1 MTIPTST
8 TSAVCRLLRGILCSV
23 LALFAA
29 GCVSWMD
36 SETIEKDVPETWEA
50 VQLSD
55 GAGAERT
62 IESLAIYK
70 IGRGSKLRA
79 GLRHLV
85 EPGSTDVAGEEIV
98 LGPGDLV
105 HGSAATSKIE
115 RRTDV
120 ELEPAGAVGPVVVS
134 PAFSEGRC
142 EAVAHQL
149 VFLAER
155 RMIEQFSRVPNGYRI
170 DGEFFSPDEVDSSQ
184 LLLWLFTPPVEL
196 GRLLTRALG
205 GRFVEPTSYREELVG
220 SYSVPVEEAE
230 KRQYFRPV
238 AGRGCLW
245 ELALAG
251 ADGEVLLEGEVTTA
265 ASGRSVI
272 PIWEHAQVVRDNIDF
287 GTVARLTVRSGSSGE
302 PRELTVN
309 LLELSFEAPK

>member
-105 HGSAATSKIE
+105 HGSAATSKNE

-120 ELEPAGAVGPVVVS
+120 VMGPAGAVGPVVVS
-134 PAFSEGRC
+134 PVKAILLILGL
-142 EAVAHQL
+142 EAKGFPA
-149 VFLAER
+149 
-155 RMIEQFSRVPNGYRI
+155 SRPN
-170 DGEFFSPDEVDSSQ
+170 P
-184 LLLWLFTPPVEL
+184 FTTFKTP
-196 GRLLTRALG
+196 
-205 GRFVEPTSYREELVG
+205 
-220 SYSVPVEEAE
+220 
-230 KRQYFRPV
+230 
-238 AGRGCLW
+238 AGRISHC
-245 ELALAG
+245 
-251 ADGEVLLEGEVTTA
+251 DTC
-265 ASGRSVI
+265 
-272 PIWEHAQVVRDNIDF
+272 
-287 GTVARLTVRSGSSGE
+287 
-302 PRELTVN
+302 
-309 LLELSFEAPK
+309 